1 MKEFKKINGINIC
14 IDDEGTGM
22 PVILVHGLSS
32 SKEIMY
38 PVRDMI
44 KGKYRAISY
53 DTRGHGE
60 SEKMPSYT
68 LEDHIDDLVEIIK
81 EYGKG
86 EPVDLIGFSMG
97 SYISNGASA
106 KAPELVRHLILLG
119 TKGEGSTSS
128 VERIFAERGMKAEEA
143 SEMKKMLAL
152 MGATFAP
159 KTSLLTKAKM
169 VKYRSKVK
177 LTDADKV
184 AETKALHNFDLFP
197 GMAGIKAKTLVVA
210 GQYDGIN
217 PPEYGKKVADAIP
230 GARYVEIKDA
240 AHMMM
245 LEKPEELSEII
256 LSFLSE

>member
-1 MKEFKKINGINIC
+1 MKEFKTVNGINISLD
-14 IDDEGTGM
+14 IEGTGT

-32 SKEIMY
+32 SKEVMF
-38 PVRDMI
+38 PVRDMV
-44 KGKYRAISY
+44 KGRYRAISY

-68 LEDHIDDLVEIIK
+68 LEDHINDLVELMK
-81 EYGKG
+81 EFGQG

-97 SYISNGASA
+97 SYICNGAASR
-106 KAPELVRHLILLG
+106 APELVRHLILLG

-128 VERIFAERGMKAEEA
+128 VERIFAEKGMKAEDA

-152 MGATFAP
+152 MSATFAP
-159 KTSLLTKAKM
+159 KTSLLTKVKM

-177 LTDADKV
+177 LTDTDKV

-197 GMAGIKAKTLVVA
+197 DMHRIQAKTLVVA

-217 PPEYGKKVADAIP
+217 PPEYGKKVAEAIH
-230 GARYVEIKDA
+230 GARYVEIRDA

-245 LEKPEELSEII
+245 LEKPEELSGII